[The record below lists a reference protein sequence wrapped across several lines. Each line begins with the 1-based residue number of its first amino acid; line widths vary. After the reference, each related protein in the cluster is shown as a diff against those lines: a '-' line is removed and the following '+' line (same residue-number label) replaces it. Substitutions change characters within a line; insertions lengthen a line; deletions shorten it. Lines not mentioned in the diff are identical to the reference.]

1 MSRILLVFLAL
12 AALTG
17 CPNSLPEDIIQVDSG
32 DLRDAFDGP
41 LIVQDGKKIPILA
54 PVGFSEE
61 TILVRLTESA
71 DRPTDWTLQD
81 SIKNHQGKDVTSS
94 VGFGQ
99 MKDDIG
105 KADYYA
111 ISLPADGSKP
121 MWLHVAT
128 GTEVGGVFKEGT
140 LIDIFGN
147 QYTVTNLNFYFK
159 RKQGGNANFTQKQTG
174 IVVESQAASASG
186 QIVGVKRGQY
196 TTYNPILENGT
207 DNLQLKFVVEADVR
221 DAETGYERTLP
232 FEVYCGAKFEDVP
245 VPEFYQM
252 FGGY

>member
-71 DRPTDWTLQD
+71 DKPTDWTLQD
-81 SIKNHQGKDVTSS
+81 SIKNHQGINVTSS

-111 ISLPADGSKP
+111 ISLPEPSKP

-159 RKQGGNANFTQKQTG
+159 RRQEGNANFTQKQT
-174 IVVESQAASASG
+174 IEVKSQAAYASG
-186 QIVGVKRGQY
+186 QIMEVKQGAM
-196 TTYNPILENGT
+196 TIHPIVAGGNYAGLR
-207 DNLQLKFVVEADVR
+207 LKFVVEADVQ
-221 DAETGYERTLP
+221 DTETGYKRTLQ
-232 FEVYCGAKFEDVP
+232 FEVYCGATYEDLP
-245 VPEFYQM
+245 VPEFDQLY
-252 FGGY
+252 